1 MAGTKEGVVPQN
13 AKEAALRDFEEGV
26 RRSIEQADAG
36 LVETFK
42 TPEELL
48 DGERFV
54 IPGGY

>member
-1 MAGTKEGVVPQN
+1 MAGTKEKTVLQD

-36 LVETFK
+36 LVKTFK

-48 DGERFV
+48 NYLETLE
-54 IPGGY
+54 